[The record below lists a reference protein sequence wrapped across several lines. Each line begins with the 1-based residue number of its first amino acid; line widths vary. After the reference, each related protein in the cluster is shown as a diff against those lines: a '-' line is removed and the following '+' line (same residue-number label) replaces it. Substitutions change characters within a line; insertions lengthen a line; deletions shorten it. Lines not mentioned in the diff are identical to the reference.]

1 MNKAQDISGLRFIV
15 TGGAGF
21 IGTSFTRMLLGRGA
35 SVKVL
40 DALTYAGN
48 PANLR
53 DVLAPE
59 DFVRG
64 DIGDT
69 VLVKRLLEDFD
80 PHYIVNFAA
89 ESHVDRSVA
98 DPAPFVTTNIAGTQ
112 TLLETVRR
120 HIAENPGNTFRKF
133 VQISTDEVYGD
144 LEADFAEPVMADE
157 ETCRLLGRPA
167 LLYGESSFS
176 EESPLRPSSPYS
188 ASKTSADLMALAYAR
203 TFGLPAVIT
212 RCSNNYGPWQFPE
225 KLIPLMVNNLLEH
238 RQLPVYGRGLN
249 VRDWIHVD
257 DHCAGVLA
265 AAISGRPGEVYN
277 FGGYSEKRNI
287 DIVRELIRTVA
298 EITGDTA
305 IGESLI
311 SYVKDRPGHDRR
323 YAIDARKAMLE
334 LGWRPQVGFAD
345 GLADTVRWY
354 LDNRQWVSDIVG
366 GQYREY
372 YKQMYSDR

>member
-1 MNKAQDISGLRFIV
+1 MNKEQDISGLRFIV

-64 DIGDT
+64 DIGDAA
-69 VLVKRLLEDFD
+69 LVKRLLEDFD

-89 ESHVDRSVA
+89 ESHVDRSVT
-98 DPAPFVTTNIAGTQ
+98 DPAPFVTTNIVGTQ

-120 HIAENPGNTFRKF
+120 HICENPGNSFRKF

-144 LEADFAEPVMADE
+144 LEADFAEPVMADG

-167 LLYGESSFS
+167 LLYGEGSFS

-203 TFGLPAVIT
+203 TFGLPVVIT

-265 AAISGRPGEVYN
+265 AALSGRPGEVYN

-305 IGESLI
+305 IDESLI

-334 LGWRPQVGFAD
+334 LGWRPQVGFAE
-345 GLADTVRWY
+345 GLADTVSWY
-354 LDNRQWVSDIVG
+354 LDNRRWVSDIVG

>member
-1 MNKAQDISGLRFIV
+1 MNKEQDISGLRFIV

-21 IGTSFTRMLLGRGA
+21 IGTSFTRMLLDRGA
-35 SVKVL
+35 RVKVL

-64 DIGDT
+64 DIGDA
-69 VLVKRLLEDFD
+69 VLVKRLLEDFN

-89 ESHVDRSVA
+89 ESHVDRSVT
-98 DPAPFVTTNIAGTQ
+98 DPAPFVTTNIVGTQ

-120 HIAENPGNTFRKF
+120 HIGENPGNSFRKF

-144 LEADFAEPVMADE
+144 LEADFAEPVMADG

-167 LLYGESSFS
+167 LLYGEGSFS

-203 TFGLPAVIT
+203 TFGLPVVIT

-265 AAISGRPGEVYN
+265 AALSGRPGEVYN

-305 IGESLI
+305 IDESLI

-334 LGWRPQVGFAD
+334 LGWRPQVGFAE

-354 LDNRQWVSDIVG
+354 LDNRRWVSDIVG